1 MNPWRWLVRVLRATC
16 ARLEGRESGSALGSM
31 RILVGLAL
39 TLEVGRY
46 CFTAAGQDVF
56 SLMFAD
62 IAHGGYRP
70 VRPTLLL
77 ALLGGARPAALF
89 FLAGCNFVCGV
100 CLCVGL
106 FGRLPA
112 LLAWLICTSILG
124 QGSPLAAGSD
134 LLFSTSLLTLGLS
147 DCTRT
152 WSLDCRIR
160 TGAWSSDELVPA
172 WPRLLALLQLAVMY
186 GATGLQKLVSTT
198 WWPADGYS
206 ALYQILQSPHW
217 AKYPRLIEQTDGA
230 LVWPLAIA
238 TALTVPFELT
248 FPAVL
253 FFRRL
258 RPAYAVFGVMLHLGI
273 GLSMGVGP
281 FGLLALASYPTLF
294 PRWRGPESLRSPS
307 ARSSPSPSG

>member
-1 MNPWRWLVRVLRATC
+1 MNPWQWPGRAVGAVF
-16 ARLEGRESGSALGSM
+16 ARLERREIGTALATM
-31 RILVGLAL
+31 RVLVGLAL
-39 TLEVGRY
+39 VVEMWTY
-46 CFTAAGQDVF
+46 CFTAAGRDVLV
-56 SLMFAD
+56 LMFAD
-62 IAHGGYRP
+62 VAHGGYRA

-77 ALLGGARPAALF
+77 ALLGGARPAVLTV
-89 FLAGCNFVCGV
+89 LAVCNFLCGA
-100 CLCVGL
+100 CLCLGL

-112 LLAWLICTSILG
+112 LLAWLICASILG
-124 QGSPLAAGSD
+124 QGSPLSAGSD

-160 TGAWSSDELVPA
+160 TAAWSSEELVPA
-172 WPRLLALLQLAVMY
+172 WPRLLALCQLAVMY

-198 WWPADGYS
+198 WLPADGYS

-217 AKYPRLIEQTDGA
+217 ATFPRIIEQTDGA

-253 FFRRL
+253 FLRRL
-258 RPAYAVFGVMLHLGI
+258 RAGYAIFGVMLHLGI
-273 GLSMGVGP
+273 GLLMGVGP

-294 PRWRGPESLRSPS
+294 PRWRGPKPLRSPG
-307 ARSSPSPSG
+307 ARDS